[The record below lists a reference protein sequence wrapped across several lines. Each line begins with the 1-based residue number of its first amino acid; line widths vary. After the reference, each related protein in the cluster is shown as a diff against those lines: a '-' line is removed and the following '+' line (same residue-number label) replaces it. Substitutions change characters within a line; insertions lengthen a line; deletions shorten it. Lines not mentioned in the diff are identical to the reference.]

1 MSVDVFH
8 DRASAHGLPVYRA
21 SEFAVTNGANLGD
34 PIGDASDLILDDIYH
49 LRPGSKRWRLSVSL
63 TDTLNCL
70 QVAPGSELGKIAA
83 DVFID
88 SCVTLMAPDGAT
100 VDALILV
107 ETTRADHTIFDIYLL
122 PFDELA
128 ARTDYTL
135 VHVDQEQPVARFAE
149 LACVSFTRGTH
160 ITMATGEQRP
170 VEDLKV
176 GDEVLTRDNGIQAV
190 RWVGQRT
197 VRATGAFAPIVIGE
211 GVLNNEREL
220 TLSPNQRIFVYQ
232 REDRL
237 GTGRNEVMVKAELL
251 VNGDSVCRGDGGF
264 VEYFMILFD
273 NHEIV
278 YAEGIAT
285 ETMQHDMRTS
295 PALPR
300 DVQDRLGLP
309 RGRARRSRQLAV
321 ELGEGTL
328 DSAIAADILKKAST
342 L

>member
-1 MSVDVFH
+1 MNVDVFH
-8 DRASAHGLPVYRA
+8 ERVSAHGLPVYRA
-21 SEFAVTNGANLGD
+21 SEFSVASGANLGD
-34 PIGDASDLILDDIYH
+34 PIGDASELILDDIYH
-49 LRPGSKRWRLSVSL
+49 LRPTARRWRLSVSL
-63 TDTLNCL
+63 TATLNRL
-70 QVAPGSELGKIAA
+70 VVTEGSEIGRIAA

-88 SCVTLMAPDGAT
+88 SCITLMAPDGST
-100 VDALILV
+100 VDALVLV
-107 ETTRADHTIFDIYLL
+107 EILRGGDMIAEVYLL

-135 VHVDQEQPVARFAE
+135 VHIDNSNPVARFAE
-149 LACVSFTRGTH
+149 LACVSFTRGTR

-170 VEDLKV
+170 IEDLRV
-176 GDEVLTRDNGIQAV
+176 GDAVLTRDNGVQQI

-197 VRATGAFAPIVIGE
+197 VRATGAFAPIVIGR
-211 GVLNNEREL
+211 GALNNEREL

-237 GTGRNEVMVKAELL
+237 GAGRSEVMVKAELL
-251 VNGDSVCRGDGGF
+251 VNGTTVQRGDGGF
-264 VEYFMILFD
+264 VEYFMVLFD
-273 NHEIV
+273 SHEIV

-285 ETMQHDMRTS
+285 ESLPHDMRTS

-309 RGRARRSRQLAV
+309 RGQSRRERQIAV